1 MKNEGHVTCKV
12 YFFSKKK
19 KKGKQ
24 KRFWG
29 KKKEECCDIMCKI
42 FPGSLW
48 IGLPLVF
55 CIKFIDTTQSSLL
68 KSGS

>member
-1 MKNEGHVTCKV
+1 MNEGHVTCKI
-12 YFFSKKK
+12 YFFSLK

-24 KRFWG
+24 KRFWR

-55 CIKFIDTTQSSLL
+55 CIKLRDTTQSWLL